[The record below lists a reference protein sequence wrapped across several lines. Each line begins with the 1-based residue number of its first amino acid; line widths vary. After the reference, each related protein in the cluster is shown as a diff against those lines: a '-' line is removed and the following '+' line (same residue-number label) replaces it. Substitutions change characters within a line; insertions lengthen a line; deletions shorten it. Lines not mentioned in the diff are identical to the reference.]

1 MHSEIV
7 YLMYRLPSEYIIAG
21 LIFSIFEVVLV
32 FSQTGLECSCVFL
45 KSKLLPEYVSSSMH
59 CEI

>member
-21 LIFSIFEVVLV
+21 LFFIFEVVLV
-32 FSQTGLECSCVFL
+32 FSQTGLECSCVVL

-59 CEI
+59 CEM

>member
-7 YLMYRLPSEYIIAG
+7 YLVYRLPSEYIIAG
-21 LIFSIFEVVLV
+21 LIFIFKVVHV
-32 FSQTGLECSCVFL
+32 FSQTGLECSCVVL
-45 KSKLLPEYVSSSMH
+45 KSKLLPECVSSSVH